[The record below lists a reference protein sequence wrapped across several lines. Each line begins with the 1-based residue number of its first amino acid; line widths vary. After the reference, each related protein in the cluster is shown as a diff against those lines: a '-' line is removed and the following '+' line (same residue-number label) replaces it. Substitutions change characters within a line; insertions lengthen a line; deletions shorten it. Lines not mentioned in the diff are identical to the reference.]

1 MQELKWNK
9 LSDGIIGHE
18 TNVLVQETIPTLN
31 EYGHWESIQYMLMPN
46 NVMYVDELID
56 GYYVA
61 SIERI
66 D

>member
-18 TNVLVQETIPTLN
+18 TDILVQETVPVLN
-31 EYGHWESIQYMLMPN
+31 EYGHWESFQYMLLPS
-46 NVMYVDELID
+46 NVMYIDKLID
-56 GYYVA
+56 GCYVA
-61 SIERI
+61 CIERI